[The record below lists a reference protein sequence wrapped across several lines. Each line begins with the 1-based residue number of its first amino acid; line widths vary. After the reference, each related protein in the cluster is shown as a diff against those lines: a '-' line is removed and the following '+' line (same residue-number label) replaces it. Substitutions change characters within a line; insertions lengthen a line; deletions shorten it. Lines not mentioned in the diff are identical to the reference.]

1 MDAEVLALLQ
11 LDSADARKHARCGP
25 KAACRRAA
33 LKRCDEDLDALLES
47 MAMQPMRDMGA
58 SPEHGAAVL

>member
-11 LDSADARKHARCGP
+11 LDSADARKHARCGD

-33 LKRCDEDLDALLES
+33 LKRCDETLDAWLEVS
-47 MAMQPMRDMGA
+47 RVSV
-58 SPEHGAAVL
+58 SPTRIDT

>member
-47 MAMQPMRDMGA
+47 MAVRPLSAMVARSVTG
-58 SPEHGAAVL
+58 

>member
-1 MDAEVLALLQ
+1 MDAEVLALLK
-11 LDSADARKHARCGP
+11 LDSADAAKHARCGP

-47 MAMQPMRDMGA
+47 MAVRPLSAMVARSVTG
-58 SPEHGAAVL
+58 

>member
-11 LDSADARKHARCGP
+11 LDSADARKHARCGD

-47 MAMQPMRDMGA
+47 MAVPNVSGVGTSA
-58 SPEHGAAVL
+58 EHGAVVL